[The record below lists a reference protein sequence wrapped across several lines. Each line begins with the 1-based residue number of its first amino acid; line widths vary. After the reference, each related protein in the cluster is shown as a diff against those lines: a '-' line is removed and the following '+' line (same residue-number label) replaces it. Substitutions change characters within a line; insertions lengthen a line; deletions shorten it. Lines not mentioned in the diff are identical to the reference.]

1 MGFFGTLLENID
13 RPSNAVQGLF
23 VGGWDGFKSGWLQ
36 EKNYDFEQ
44 VWSPEM
50 QKKGW
55 SERKGLSEGSL
66 EKASYVGSAAL
77 NLLLD
82 PLNLIGIGLFKKGA
96 KAAGELKGAYTSVNP
111 NIITDYYG
119 PMLKTQ
125 DAMDQA
131 ETFAKR
137 AGMNKKEIEI
147 MRKEVALLGAVGG
160 RAEAVGTGLMNVAK
174 MQLPKNRALYRETG
188 INRPLFQAGERGQ
201 GKHALNDREMI
212 GRAIFNRWVTKQAG
226 KTGDTK
232 VLDDVV
238 SRAVYVDEVGDV
250 TRPLT
255 KGFYG
260 YANAKALGDVSKH
273 LTDDELLSVERHIM
287 GTWRQRN
294 LGQVLLDTGKKGI
307 TKAASWVGLND
318 VAFQMSKGKQLAYGK
333 GDLVTVKRP
342 QSKKTGQHYQD
353 FHRSVQMTQV
363 AKEVFNVKSLPKTVD
378 ELYENLSKV
387 TYKKKNKITGKD
399 EVKKLTELKKDK
411 DGVWFTFSKPGSGV
425 VEGGVNFRIKMKLDG
440 DGFAVMSDEHNLM
453 EAVLGRN
460 LKRLITVSPPMHFN
474 ILRLKKSQTGMK
486 LLTKDYLPTLTLT
499 NVNEVRNLTKTIKK
513 GFTDPEVRT
522 HGAPGWAER
531 TIGGRPGPGGKG
543 KVILK
548 DMSDV
553 RKAMLEVEPS
563 AEMLRKER
571 YAAMRRLMGTVS
583 ISGGQRGMFS
593 DSSSQ

>member
-13 RPSNAVQGLF
+13 RPSNAVQGLA
-23 VGGWDGFKSGWLQ
+23 VDGWDGFKSGWLQ

-44 VWSPEM
+44 TWSPEM

-55 SERKGLSEGSL
+55 SERKGLREGSL

-82 PLNLIGIGLFKKGA
+82 PLNLIGLGLFKKGA

-131 ETFAKR
+131 ETFARR
-137 AGMNKKEIEI
+137 AGMSEKEIGI
-147 MRKEVALLGAVGG
+147 MRKEVALLGAAGG
-160 RAEAVGTGLMNVAK
+160 RAEAVGTGLMNIAK
-174 MQLPKNRALYRETG
+174 MQLPKNRAVFRETG
-188 INRPLFQAGERGQ
+188 ISRPLFQAGERGQ

-212 GRAIFNRWVTKQAG
+212 GRAIFNRWITKQVG

-260 YANAKALGDVSKH
+260 YANAKAMGDVSKH
-273 LTDDELLSVERHIM
+273 LTDDELLDVEKYIM
-287 GTWRQRN
+287 NTWRQRN

-307 TKAASWVGLND
+307 TKVASWVGLKD

-333 GDLVTVKRP
+333 GDLVTIKRP
-342 QSKKTGQHYQD
+342 VSNKSGDHWNDFNHSAQLNAVSKQA
-353 FHRSVQMTQV
+353 FHTD
-363 AKEVFNVKSLPKTVD
+363 SLPKTVD
-378 ELYENLSKV
+378 ELYENISKV

-399 EVKKLTELKKDK
+399 EVHKLSRIKKDK
-411 DGVWFTFSKPGSGV
+411 DGVWFTFSRAGSGV
-425 VEGGVNFRIKMKLDG
+425 VEGGVNFRTKLRLDG
-440 DGFAVMSDEHNLM
+440 DGFVVMSDEHNLA
-453 EAVLGRN
+453 EAILGRD
-460 LKRLITVSPPMHFN
+460 LKRLITATPPMHFN
-474 ILRLKKSQTGMK
+474 ILRLKPRQTGIDKK
-486 LLTKDYLPTLTLT
+486 LFNLPTLTMK
-499 NVNEVRNLTKTIKK
+499 NVGDVQTVRRGLTK
-513 GFTDPEVRT
+513 PQVRT
-522 HGAPGWAER
+522 ELAPGWAER
-531 TIGGRPGPGGKG
+531 RIGGRRGPGGKG
-543 KVILK
+543 EVILR

-583 ISGGQRGMFS
+583 ISGGMLS
-593 DSSSQ
+593 DLSSRSETR